1 MSPIKKIWKFISSMQ
16 FAIILLV
23 LLAIVCS
30 IASFVTQGQTYAWYA
45 QAYSERTAAVIVAL
59 HLDDAFHSWWF
70 IVITGFLCVNL
81 LLCNILKFPQNLRRM
96 KNAGDA
102 EKHLSVN
109 GDVQAEDIREPE
121 KLFAKLHFGKITKG
135 SGEEY
140 LFAAKN
146 SAGYWGAWVCHLGI
160 LLVILGFGLGQMT
173 KQTYTAYGVPGQ
185 SRAIGDT
192 GYIITID
199 DFTIGHRADD
209 TVEQYTSAITVRDAA
224 SGRSE
229 QAEISV
235 NNPASVFGLRFY
247 QNSTGWAAKVHVDKD
262 GEPLQDEIVCAGDY
276 LRVKGKEDLVIY
288 LNAFYPDYVLQEGVG
303 PQTASSEI
311 KNPAYLYS
319 VYYMDRMLGMNALL
333 EKEELKIDEYTVT
346 FSEPQSF
353 TLIQI
358 KKDHFTWLALVGG
371 LVTMLGLI
379 LAFYMQP
386 AQMWALKQE
395 NGLWTIHGRSRKG
408 GAIFREQF
416 LEEATNGKE

>member
-23 LLAIVCS
+23 LLAAVCS
-30 IASFVTQGQTYAWYA
+30 VASFVTQGQTYAWYA
-45 QAYSERTAAVIVAL
+45 QTYSERTAAVIVAL

-70 IVITGFLCVNL
+70 IAITAFLCMNL

-102 EKHLSVN
+102 EKHIG
-109 GDVQAEDIREPE
+109 GDGNVQAEDIRDPE
-121 KLFAKLHFGKITKG
+121 KLFEKLHFGKITRG
-135 SGEEY
+135 SEDRY

-146 SAGYWGAWVCHLGI
+146 HAGYWGAWVCHLGI

-185 SRAIGDT
+185 SRAIGET
-192 GYIITID
+192 GYIMTID
-199 DFTIGHRADD
+199 RFEIGHRADD
-209 TVEQYTSAITVRDAA
+209 TVEQYTSELTVREAA
-224 SGRSE
+224 TGNSE
-229 QAEISV
+229 HAEISV
-235 NNPASVFGLRFY
+235 NNPATMFGLRFY

-262 GEPLQDEIVCAGDY
+262 GEPLQEEIVCAGDY
-276 LRVKGKEDLVIY
+276 LRVKDKEDLVIY
-288 LNAFYPDYVLQEGVG
+288 LNAFYPDFVLEEGVG
-303 PQTASSEI
+303 PRTASSEI

-319 VYYMDRMLGMNALL
+319 VYYMDSMLGMNALL
-333 EKEELKIDEYTVT
+333 ESEELTIDEYTVT
-346 FSEPQSF
+346 FSEPQNF

-386 AQMWALKQE
+386 AQMWAVKQE
-395 NGLWTIHGRSRKG
+395 NGLWKVCGTCRKG

-416 LEEATNGKE
+416 LEAAGGKE